1 MEGRLNNFSANLATV
16 LQVFASLFGFVA
28 QAIVP
33 VSDDISQPPFVSVK
47 GIVNIIGCVA
57 ALLLIYGLDA
67 LGNQFPR
74 RIKLIAAASTILFL
88 GLGSVSAGRYAD
100 YILGGTYFYSGP
112 KGEHRTTFAPTV
124 DKAVPGLVREVAQ
137 TFGIEESEV
146 TGENLIGVKNGD
158 PAQVWTLKE
167 FWLARKWAG
176 ILYGLTITLFMASI
190 ISAIKL
196 VIDSPKPAAVAAE
209 TTA

>member
-1 MEGRLNNFSANLATV
+1 VEGRLNNFSANLATV
-16 LQVFASLFGFVA
+16 LQVIASLFGFVA

-47 GIVNIIGCVA
+47 GVVNIVGCVA
-57 ALLLIYGLDA
+57 ALLLIYALDA
-67 LGNQFPR
+67 LELRFPG
-74 RIKLIAAASTILFL
+74 RIKLIAAASTLLFL
-88 GLGSVSAGRYAD
+88 GLGSFSAGRYAD
-100 YILGGTYFYSGP
+100 YILTGTYYYSGP
-112 KGEHRTTFAPTV
+112 KGEHRTTFGPGV
-124 DKAVPGLVREVAQ
+124 DRAVPGLVREVAKS
-137 TFGIEESEV
+137 FGIDASEV
-146 TGENLIGVKNGD
+146 TGENLIAVKNGD

-196 VIDSPKPAAVAAE
+196 VIDNPKPAAVAAE